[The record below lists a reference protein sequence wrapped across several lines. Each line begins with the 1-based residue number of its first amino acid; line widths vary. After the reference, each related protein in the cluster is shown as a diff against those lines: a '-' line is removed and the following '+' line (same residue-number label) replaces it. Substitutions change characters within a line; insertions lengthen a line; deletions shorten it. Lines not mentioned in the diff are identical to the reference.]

1 MICEIKKSATLYTG
15 AFLTVAVN
23 HHGEAILHT
32 VVSDEPLPR
41 TTHYALRAY
50 SFLRLLTGLSSAAL
64 IV

>member
-15 AFLTVAVN
+15 VVLIGSVPTDGVCV
-23 HHGEAILHT
+23 LHT
-32 VVSDEPLPR
+32 VVSDEPP
-41 TTHYALRAY
+41 TTPYALRAY